1 MMKGKKMRT
10 LFYWIKEIMI
20 MFLLT
25 SMVLLTA
32 AIGTAILLN
41 NLQEKIMDHFDTE
54 ITCEEYYCND
64 YDGWLLELEQIQEE
78 LLDMVNRELQIT
90 TEREYI
96 DV

>member
-1 MMKGKKMRT
+1 MRT

-64 YDGWLLELEQIQEE
+64 YDSWLLELEQIQEE
-78 LLDMVNRELQIT
+78 LLDMVNRELQIA

>member
-1 MMKGKKMRT
+1 MRT

-32 AIGTAILLN
+32 AIGTALLLN

-64 YDGWLLELEQIQEE
+64 YNSWLLELEQIQEE

>member
-1 MMKGKKMRT
+1 MRT

>member
-1 MMKGKKMRT
+1 MRT

-41 NLQEKIMDHFDTE
+41 NL
-54 ITCEEYYCND
+54 
-64 YDGWLLELEQIQEE
+64 
-78 LLDMVNRELQIT
+78 
-90 TEREYI
+90 
-96 DV
+96 